1 MPTTASRTAPQPE
14 MLICIHR
21 LLCRRARVQRQP
33 HDQRR
38 QEHDQRLFARQPE
51 DHRATAGQRASAD
64 ERRRRAPEE
73 SAGIHA
79 TEKAAH
85 QSRRQPGRAAFEPLN
100 RVGRLCQHRRV
111 LADHVEHHD
120 HDGPAGRRRRRHL
133 WHRPTSGLSAVPVR
147 YVRLI
152 CSF

>member
-1 MPTTASRTAPQPE
+1 MATSPTAASMTAPQPE

-21 LLCRRARVQRQP
+21 LFCGRARVQRQP

-38 QEHDQRLFARQPE
+38 QKHDHRLFPRQSE
-51 DHRATAGQRASAD
+51 EYRATASQCASPD

-85 QSRRQPGRAAFEPLN
+85 QSRRQPGRAAFEPLD
-100 RVGRLCQHRRV
+100 RVGCLCQHRRV
-111 LADHVEHHD
+111 LADHVEHHPD
-120 HDGPAGRRRRRHL
+120 DGPAG
-133 WHRPTSGLSAVPVR
+133 
-147 YVRLI
+147 
-152 CSF
+152 